1 MTGPGDEVGGPS
13 DGPGARLQ
21 REREQAALTEQEAA
35 ERLNLDINVVAA
47 LESDD
52 YAALGAAVFARGHLR
67 RYAALLGLPE
77 DDVLDAYERSRG
89 HLEQPSLIPRSRE
102 AMQMGPTR
110 SAPRLP
116 WLAGSIALFLL
127 AAGVVAY
134 VSEYGL
140 RLPWAVGTGPPQSQP
155 GAAPSSDPS
164 RPAAAA
170 VSQENAVTR
179 PAQSGPLQQVTPP
192 VTQDVPPAGGEPAAL
207 PPGQVRLKLSFAA
220 DSWVEVYDGSG
231 KAVLYDLGL
240 RGTERSV
247 VATAPLS
254 VAIGNGQA
262 VTALVN
268 GKPVTMPL
276 PPAGQIVA
284 RFSIGPD
291 GALR

>member
-1 MTGPGDEVGGPS
+1 MV
-13 DGPGARLQ
+13 
-21 REREQAALTEQEAA
+21 
-35 ERLNLDINVVAA
+35 
-47 LESDD
+47 
-52 YAALGAAVFARGHLR
+52 
-67 RYAALLGLPE
+67 
-77 DDVLDAYERSRG
+77 
-89 HLEQPSLIPRSRE
+89 
-102 AMQMGPTR
+102 PTR

-116 WLAGSIALFLL
+116 WLAGSVALFLL
-127 AAGVVAY
+127 AAGIVAY

-140 RLPWAVGTGPPQSQP
+140 RLPWAAGTGRPQSTP
-155 GAAPSSDPS
+155 GAAPSSDPN

-170 VSQENAVTR
+170 ASQATAVTR
-179 PAQSGPLQQVTPP
+179 PAQSGPLKQVTPP
-192 VTQDVPPAGGEPAAL
+192 VTQDVPPASGESAAP
-207 PPGQVRLKLSFAA
+207 PPGQVRLRLSFAA

-262 VTALVN
+262 VMAQVN
-268 GKPVTMPL
+268 GKSVSLPL

-284 RFSIGPD
+284 RFSIGAD